1 MKTWRVSIY
10 ANQEVEAE
18 TLEDAEEMVNDML
31 IGCLIKTREFE
42 LDTEEID
49 GPPNEGITKSEYA
62 SKMGLTEE
70 AVDNWKEPDA

>member
-18 TLEDAEEMVNDML
+18 TVNDAEDMVNDML
-31 IGCLIKTREFE
+31 IGCLIRTKDFM

-49 GPPNEGITKSEYA
+49 GPPNE
-62 SKMGLTEE
+62 
-70 AVDNWKEPDA
+70 N

>member
-18 TLEDAEEMVNDML
+18 TLNDAEDMVNDML
-31 IGCLIKTREFE
+31 IGCLIKTRDFE

-49 GPPNEGITKSEYA
+49 GPANE
-62 SKMGLTEE
+62 
-70 AVDNWKEPDA
+70 N